1 MKLTNKPMVFIGSSG
16 EASKIAHAI
25 KKELEADLEAIVWND
40 DIFELGEDTLS
51 SLLKFVSIFDFAIFV
66 MSDDDLVRSR
76 GWFSR
81 PAPRDNVV
89 FELGLFM
96 GAMGKRRSFPVVVPP
111 KKGRLKTP
119 SDLLGNTEI
128 RLTSRF
134 HTMPLADAVKE
145 SCARLRETIISRSKE
160 AYLQLLPSTG
170 LAVGYFKNFLIPAC
184 NALAIT
190 DSINVNGATIDISKD
205 NFDFNIIL
213 PNSLSVASPEGATK
227 YFKNNSLVSVSL
239 PTTGRPYPLHV
250 DAAFSGDRLQI
261 FDYPTTLGASHEA
274 IKIALASTFL
284 GYSEHHQI
292 LDNKEIEN
300 FRRTVEI
307 LLKEPGAAGFAD
319 NIKIKRL

>member
-1 MKLTNKPMVFIGSSG
+1 MTITNKPMVFIGSSG
-16 EASKIAHAI
+16 EAKDIAHAI
-25 KKELEADLEAIVWND
+25 KKELELDLEAIVWD
-40 DIFELGEDTLS
+40 EDIFELGEDTLT
-51 SLLKFVSIFDFAIFV
+51 SLLKFVSVFDFAILV

-76 GWFSR
+76 GWLKKA
-81 PAPRDNVV
+81 APRDNVV

-96 GAMGKRRSFPVVVPP
+96 GAMGKRRSFPVVAPP

-128 RLTSRF
+128 RLSAGFRTKSIEE
-134 HTMPLADAVKE
+134 AVKDP
-145 SCARLRETIISRSKE
+145 CTRLRETIISRSKE

-184 NALAIT
+184 NALA
-190 DSINVNGATIDISKD
+190 SAASLEVNGSPVDISND

-213 PNSLSVASPEGATK
+213 PDSLSVASPEGATK
-227 YFKNNSLVSVSL
+227 YFKSNSLVSVSL
-239 PTTGRPYPLHV
+239 PTSGRPYPLHV
-250 DAAFSGDRLQI
+250 DAAVSGGRLQI

-284 GYSEHHQI
+284 GYSEHYQI

-300 FRRTVEI
+300 FRRTIEI

-319 NIKIKRL
+319 NIRIQRL